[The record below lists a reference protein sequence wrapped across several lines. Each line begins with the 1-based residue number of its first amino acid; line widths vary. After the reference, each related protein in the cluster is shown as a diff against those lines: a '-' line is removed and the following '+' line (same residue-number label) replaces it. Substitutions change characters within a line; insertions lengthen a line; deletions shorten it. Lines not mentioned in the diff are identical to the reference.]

1 MFHSEWKHINYC
13 FSLKTNREPELFLFH
28 LNHLRKKRRK
38 TRNNTETCSKRKVQ
52 FKNDKMDIK
61 QLLKIT
67 SKMQ

>member
-1 MFHSEWKHINYC
+1 MYINYC
-13 FSLKTNREPELFLFH
+13 FSLKPNREPELFLFH
-28 LNHLRKKRRK
+28 LKHLRKKEEK
-38 TRNNTETCSKRKVQ
+38 QKITEICSKRKVQ